1 MPVDLTEDDDAPA
14 ARAAPPPSTPPDRT
28 SRPDP
33 VPDSGERLDD
43 LLGRFFDAA
52 QDRPS
57 QQQHR
62 AREPP
67 VAYPPAPAAAAPPP
81 ARAPPPPPQRAAAAV
96 ALDDDD
102 SDLEILD
109 APPEAAKGPEQVLH
123 DDVDGDGDL
132 VVVGSSGLV
141 ASNMPH
147 PRHACTT
154 HRFRESKARRTV
166 AENARRCDHCWCF
179 VCEVRAAECPQWS
192 SNDVQKPAHCNAYP
206 KAGFWADEKA
216 ARGFGAG
223 AARAVTL

>member
-1 MPVDLTEDDDAPA
+1 MICSAASSTRPRTGRRSSSTARPTRRQSNTRRHPPPPRRRPR
-14 ARAAPPPSTPPDRT
+14 ARAA
-28 SRPDP
+28 
-33 VPDSGERLDD
+33 
-43 LLGRFFDAA
+43 
-52 QDRPS
+52 
-57 QQQHR
+57 
-62 AREPP
+62 
-67 VAYPPAPAAAAPPP
+67 AAAA
-81 ARAPPPPPQRAAAAV
+81 RAAAV

-166 AENARRCDHCWCF
+166 AENARRCDHLL
-179 VCEVRAAECPQWS
+179 VLRLRGARRRVPAVVVERRAE
-192 SNDVQKPAHCNAYP
+192 
-206 KAGFWADEKA
+206 
-216 ARGFGAG
+216 AG
-223 AARAVTL
+223 ALQRLPEGGLLGRREGGARLRRRSSKGSNSVTLRNLDYP

>member
-1 MPVDLTEDDDAPA
+1 MLL
-14 ARAAPPPSTPPDRT
+14 RWKPS
-28 SRPDP
+28 SSDP
-33 VPDSGERLDD
+33 GS
-43 LLGRFFDAA
+43 
-52 QDRPS
+52 
-57 QQQHR
+57 
-62 AREPP
+62 
-67 VAYPPAPAAAAPPP
+67 AAAPK
-81 ARAPPPPPQRAAAAV
+81 V
-96 ALDDDD
+96 A
-102 SDLEILD
+102 SHSGW
-109 APPEAAKGPEQVLH
+109 P
-123 DDVDGDGDL
+123 L

-192 SNDVQKPAHCNAYP
+192 SSDVQKPAHCNAYP

>member
-1 MPVDLTEDDDAPA
+1 M
-14 ARAAPPPSTPPDRT
+14 RALPPPTQRT
-28 SRPDP
+28 VADTA
-33 VPDSGERLDD
+33 RLDAHLHRGSID
-43 LLGRFFDAA
+43 DGRDRAILRHLLR
-52 QDRPS
+52 S
-57 QQQHR
+57 
-62 AREPP
+62 
-67 VAYPPAPAAAAPPP
+67 
-81 ARAPPPPPQRAAAAV
+81 PPQRAAAAV

>member
-1 MPVDLTEDDDAPA
+1 M
-14 ARAAPPPSTPPDRT
+14 
-28 SRPDP
+28 
-33 VPDSGERLDD
+33 
-43 LLGRFFDAA
+43 
-52 QDRPS
+52 
-57 QQQHR
+57 
-62 AREPP
+62 
-67 VAYPPAPAAAAPPP
+67 
-81 ARAPPPPPQRAAAAV
+81 
-96 ALDDDD
+96 
-102 SDLEILD
+102 
-109 APPEAAKGPEQVLH
+109 LH

-179 VCEVRAAECPQWS
+179 VCEVRAAEFA
-192 SNDVQKPAHCNAYP
+192 VVVERRQKPAHCNAYP

-223 AARAVTL
+223 ARAATL